1 MSKLLQEIE
10 ATGKVAEIYGEIKE
24 AFGGL
29 IPDFFKALAAKDVE
43 WLDMIWER
51 EKKIMLND
59 TAIDRKHKELIAM
72 ATCINN
78 NTEYCAKAHET
89 LARMFGA
96 IDAEVNDAKKIVEL
110 FSSFG
115 KIMTGLDVPMD
126 ITPAMHENK

>member
-1 MSKLLQEIE
+1 MSKLLQEND
-10 ATGKVAEIYGEIKE
+10 ASGRTAEIYEEIKE

-29 IPDFFKALAAKDVE
+29 IPNFFKALAAEDE
-43 WLDMIWER
+43 DWLEMIWDR

-78 NTEYCAKAHET
+78 NTQYCAKAHET

-96 IDAEVNDAKKIVEL
+96 TDAEVNDAKKIVEL

-115 KIMTGLDVPMD
+115 RIMTGLDVPID
-126 ITPAMHENK
+126 ITPAMLEK